1 MRTIIFLLQKEF
13 RQIRRNKA
21 LLPIIFIMPIIQL
34 LILVHATT
42 FEIKNVNLCIVDND
56 QTNTSQRLVHKLEGS
71 SFFKVKSTTFSL
83 DQAEEELAMSNVDMI
98 LVIPQHFSH
107 DLIKTKHTSVQCIPN
122 AINSN
127 FATLAYSYAASV
139 ILDFNINLATELVS
153 SISPTP
159 FKTIETTPRFWYNP
173 ELNYKWFMFPGIMVI
188 LISMIGI
195 FISGL
200 NVVREKEIGTSEQL
214 NVTPMKKHHF
224 IIGKLLP
231 FLIIGLFELVLATTI
246 GGLFFE
252 VPLVGSIWVLLA
264 FTFVYLLVVL
274 GIGLFISTM
283 AETQQQM
290 MFIGFFAIIVFI
302 LLSGIFTPI
311 ESMPIWV
318 QKFNIIN
325 PIAYFMKVIRNIML
339 KGSGFINLINEFIAL
354 SIYAVVIL
362 GLATWRYKKTS

>member
-13 RQIRRNKA
+13 RQIRRNKVI
-21 LLPIIFIMPIIQL
+21 LPIIFVLPIIQL

-42 FEIKNVNLCIVDND
+42 FEIKNVKLCIVDYD
-56 QTNTSQRLVHKLEGS
+56 QTNTSHRLVHKLEGS
-71 SFFKVKSTTFSL
+71 SFFKINSTTFSL
-83 DQAEEELAMSNVDMI
+83 NQAKDELASGNAEMI
-98 LVIPQHFSH
+98 VVIPQNFSK
-107 DLIKTKHTSVQCIPN
+107 DLIKQKRASVQFIPD

-127 FATLAYSYAASV
+127 FATLAYSYAANV
-139 ILDFNINLATELVS
+139 IRDFNVNLATELVS
-153 SISPTP
+153 SISPSP
-159 FKTIETTPRFWYNP
+159 IKTIKVNPRFWYNP
-173 ELNYKWFMFPGIMVI
+173 ELNYKWYMFPGIMVI

-214 NVTPMKKHHF
+214 NVTPMKKYHF
-224 IIGKLLP
+224 IVGKLLP
-231 FLIIGLFELVLATTI
+231 FLIIGLFELILATTI
-246 GGLFFE
+246 GRIFFN
-252 VPLVGSIWVLLA
+252 VPLVGSIWVLLG

-325 PIAYFMKVIRNIML
+325 PIAYFMKVLRMVML
-339 KGSGFINLINEFIAL
+339 KGSGFINLLPEFISL
-354 SIYAVVIL
+354 SIYAVIIL
-362 GLATWRYKKTS
+362 SLATWRYRKTS